1 MEIKKEDVEWA
12 VVDRLRLLLTD
23 ERPNT
28 EYEVTLTFALF
39 TGILLW
45 SRQSLGRHKS
55 CEKWPS
61 AARRLLSEKATKSPW
76 DVRADRLKGVG
87 HVREFKGLDEKS
99 VTLKHAT
106 IWQLVVFLR
115 NCIGHGDGRTVEPL
129 HRQCELPSQKHRLH
143 GFKFRSKRSTGA
155 SVCLSEQDMKRIGT
169 QLAQVLCEAYG
180 FDHRR
185 RQEAQEGVVEKDRP
199 VAKTAE
205 I

>member
-1 MEIKKEDVEWA
+1 MKIRKKDVEWA

-23 ERPNT
+23 ERPET

-55 CEKWPS
+55 CGKWPS
-61 AARRLLSEKATKSPW
+61 AARRLLSEPATKPPW
-76 DVRADRLKGVG
+76 NVRADSLKGACHVG
-87 HVREFKGLDEKS
+87 EFLGSKKKR
-99 VTLKHAT
+99 VTLEDAT

-115 NCIGHGDGRTVEPL
+115 NCIGHGDGRTVEPH
-129 HRQCELPSQKHRLH
+129 HRKWAPCSPEHRLH
-143 GFKFRSKRSTGA
+143 RFIFISEKCTDA
-155 SVCLSEQDMKRIGT
+155 SVRLSEQDMKRIGKE
-169 QLAQVLCEAYG
+169 LAQVICQAYCLDYSRKQDAKG
-180 FDHRR
+180 
-185 RQEAQEGVVEKDRP
+185 GVVEKNRP